1 MLHDFLAM
9 PDIRA
14 RLTNGHT
21 LRDVATWQLNFG
33 SQERLQHTFDGA
45 LLVGDAAGFINPLTG
60 GGIHNALI
68 SATLAAET
76 VDDALRRGD
85 VSRQSL
91 RIYEQRCDEAMWSGM
106 RRSFF
111 YQRFLLNYP
120 TLVDWLIRFLGRHGG
135 VAKTF
140 VSKL

>member
-1 MLHDFLAM
+1 M
-9 PDIRA
+9 
-14 RLTNGHT
+14 
-21 LRDVATWQLNFG
+21 
-33 SQERLQHTFDGA
+33 
-45 LLVGDAAGFINPLTG
+45 GDAAGFINPLTG